1 MYRPCRD
8 HALRPWAM
16 LFGMT
21 EEEVDTAH
29 WEAAEEGAELVR
41 EGELEAAI
49 QELTGLIQR
58 DPKNP
63 YGFHFLGSAFF
74 ESKDFAR
81 ALKAYL
87 SAVEIKPDYM
97 GALMGAGWSLHS
109 LGRYR
114 EALRVG
120 RQVLLKAK
128 EDPDALH
135 LMGLSHYSMGE
146 AAAALG
152 YLNRFLASQPEIEV
166 ALEVE
171 GLIKVLRGEVQ
182 PLSDDDDQD
191 DDDAS

>member
-1 MYRPCRD
+1 MTD
-8 HALRPWAM
+8 EAL
-16 LFGMT
+16 
-21 EEEVDTAH
+21 DTAH
-29 WEAAEEGAELVR
+29 WEAAEEGAELIR
-41 EGELEAAI
+41 EGELNAAI
-49 QELTGLIQR
+49 HELSELIQR

-74 ESKDFAR
+74 ESKEFAK

-87 SAVEIKPDYM
+87 SAVELKPDYV

-114 EALRVG
+114 DALRVG
-120 RQVLLKAK
+120 RQVLLKSK
-128 EDPDALH
+128 DDPDALH
-135 LMGLSHYSMGE
+135 LMGLCHYSMGD

-152 YLNRFLASQPEIEV
+152 YLTRFLATQPEIEV

-182 PLSDDDDQD
+182 ALPEEDEQD
-191 DDDAS
+191 DD